1 MKDMKTIT
9 LDDEAYTRLKAWK
22 RKDRESFSQ
31 VVKRIVPAP
40 GSLAAFASYVERF
53 QTDRLPGND
62 TLEAAIELRTPVKS
76 DPWKP

>member
-1 MKDMKTIT
+1 MKTIT

-22 RKDRESFSQ
+22 RKGSESFSQ
-31 VVKRIVPAP
+31 VVKRVVPAP
-40 GSLAAFASYVERF
+40 GSLAAFVGYVERF

-62 TLEAAIELRTPVKS
+62 ALEAAVELRTAEKS

>member
-1 MKDMKTIT
+1 MKPMKTIT
-9 LDDEAYTRLKAWK
+9 LDEEAYTRLKAWK
-22 RKDRESFSQ
+22 RKGSESFSQ

-40 GSLAAFASYVERF
+40 GSLAAFSSYVERF

-62 TLEAAIELRTPVKS
+62 ALESAVELRTAVKS